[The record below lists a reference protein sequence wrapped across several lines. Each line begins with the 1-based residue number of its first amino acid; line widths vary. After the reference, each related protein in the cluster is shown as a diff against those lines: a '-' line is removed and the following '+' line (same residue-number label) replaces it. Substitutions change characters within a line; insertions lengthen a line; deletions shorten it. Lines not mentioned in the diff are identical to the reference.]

1 MKFRKHIFFFT
12 GVLAVLLLYACSNTR
27 KLGDTQMLYTG
38 LGKVEIIN
46 HAPDQD
52 AAPAEKL
59 CREVTFYKPNGALL
73 GTRRVLPPLGLW
85 TYNYLKPKG
94 KAKLTNWFYKTFSS
108 DPVLVS
114 KVNPE
119 QRCRKIES
127 DLFAIGYFNSKASFT
142 IDTNARNHRKAKI
155 SYSIQINKV
164 FTINKILYNTPT
176 EVIDSIISSDQS
188 NLSIHAGDNFNLETV
203 KSEKQRIAA
212 MLVERGYYFF
222 KPDYLHIIADT
233 AANPGQMDLLVGR
246 SAETPAYACHTYT
259 VDRISVKMTGVRSDL
274 IPKVAFPD
282 TVYYDSICFTGLKD
296 YLKPEVL
303 AKTIQFR
310 KGDLYAISK
319 HQGSI
324 MRINNMGIFR
334 FVKVRFSMNDSTQ
347 QKLDMLIEVVP
358 KDDVSL
364 NFEGFVET
372 KSSGF
377 SGPGAEITLAH
388 ANLGRAA
395 NKLQLKLNG
404 TFEWQWGTKTENN
417 LGTNSYNLGIK
428 SSFVFPRLVLPF
440 EYRKQSKLLQT
451 KTVISAGFEFMNNIK
466 YYRMT
471 ALNLG
476 WGYQWKRTQK
486 ITHSFFP
493 FNLNMVNLLETTPEF
508 DTIVNTNPYVKKS
521 FEEQSIAG
529 MKYDFIYDNS
539 TRSSNGTYLQLSF
552 ATSGNFLDLIKRHT
566 SDDERPY
573 TILGNVYSQFF
584 KITLDARYYT
594 RNTKKGLAIRL
605 YAGTGM
611 SYGNSSV
618 MPYIE
623 QYYSGGSNSIR
634 AFVARS
640 LGPGAYQP
648 EESNGIIDQT
658 GDIRIEGNIEYRFAI
673 SKTLLGALFVDAGN
687 VWLLNADEYRPG
699 AEFNFNTFTKQLA
712 VGTGA
717 GLRFDFDFFVL
728 RTDFG
733 IPLRTPY
740 PGETGNWI
748 KSVDDKRFGL
758 MLNLAIGYPF

>member
-127 DLFAIGYFNSKASFT
+127 DLFAIGYFNSKANFT

-176 EVIDSIISSDQS
+176 ETIDSIISSDQA

-222 KPDYLHIIADT
+222 KPDYLQIIADT
-233 AANPGQMDLLVGR
+233 AANPGQMDLLIGR

-274 IPKVAFPD
+274 ILKVAFPD

-584 KITLDARYYT
+584 KITLDTRYYT